1 MCAAMLS
8 RMAVRLVPV
17 ASLEVASI
25 SGGFCGGF
33 TAPAMKL
40 EGSGG

>member
-1 MCAAMLS
+1 MCAATLS
-8 RMAVRLVPV
+8 MTTVRLVQV
-17 ASLEVASI
+17 ASREVTSI

-40 EGSGG
+40 EGDGG